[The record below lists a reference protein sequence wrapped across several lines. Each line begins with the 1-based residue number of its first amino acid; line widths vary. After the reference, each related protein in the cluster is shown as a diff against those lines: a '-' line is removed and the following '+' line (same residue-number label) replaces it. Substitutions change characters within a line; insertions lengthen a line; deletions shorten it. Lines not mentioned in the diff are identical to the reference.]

1 MNQSAS
7 PTLFDYPDH
16 ARFGRV
22 LPKSKI
28 YEHARPTSAIKELFV
43 RQVEQIAWQYKLA
56 PETINIKGT
65 VAVPEI
71 QIFSIALKDGELRTD
86 VLRCIDQVI
95 PFPILFEL
103 KHDGKVKPTAAFKRS
118 SEADATKWVVSEYF
132 DGDWALGDT
141 SRTPLPV
148 VFDLE
153 ALYGH
158 LLAPLMPYPAQP
170 GEGLQARVER
180 MERIWLKQREFVRCE
195 ARLRKE
201 KQFNRKVAIN
211 AELRNLRQE
220 LENLTYPHSA
230 SGTAVTP

>member
-1 MNQSAS
+1 M
-7 PTLFDYPDH
+7 TTVLFDYPKK
-16 ARFGRV
+16 AAFGRV

-28 YEHARPTSAIKELFV
+28 YQHARPTSAIKELFV
-43 RQVEQIAWQYKLA
+43 RQVEQISWQYKLA

-71 QIFSIALKDGELRTD
+71 QVFSIALRDDELKTE
-86 VLRCIDQVI
+86 VLRCIDQAI

-103 KHDGKVKPTAAFKRS
+103 KHDGKVKPTAAFKRPN
-118 SEADATKWVVSEYF
+118 EADATKWVVSEYF
-132 DGDWALGDT
+132 DGDWTLGDT
-141 SRTPLPV
+141 LRMPLPM

-158 LLAPLMPYPAQP
+158 LLAPLMPYPARP

-180 MERIWLKQREFVRCE
+180 MERIRIKQRELVRCE
-195 ARLRKE
+195 ARMRKE

-211 AELRNLRQE
+211 AELREIKIVLSE
-220 LENLTYPHSA
+220 LEK
-230 SGTAVTP
+230 